1 MLTQAS
7 GSDSDLE
14 SQLVSELLGAPGMDL
29 SIIAALGQLSDNH
42 TDRLVMEGLQG
53 DFALLGWESP
63 NELIAHCQRLSISGS
78 RAPHQLDADAAHEP
92 QTRRIY
98 AIDLRGQQAQ
108 TVFTAL
114 QQILQ
119 SRRTPTISL
128 LPTPGTSSTSQD
140 TGRAKPTTAP
150 ITSGPTTSGPVASSA
165 PAPTSPAPL
174 ATPSP
179 PKRTPT
185 AAATPSNDPED
196 ARLDALVNDLNDLD
210 I

>member
-1 MLTQAS
+1 MSIRLSIVLTQAS

-29 SIIAALGQLSDNH
+29 SIIAALGHLSDNH

-63 NELIAHCQRLSISGS
+63 GELIAHCQRLGISGS
-78 RAPHQLDADAAHEP
+78 RAPHQLDADAPHTP

-98 AIDLRGQQAQ
+98 TVDLRNQKAQ
-108 TVFTAL
+108 TVLATL

-128 LPTPGTSSTSQD
+128 LPTPGTSPAPL
-140 TGRAKPTTAP
+140 GAGKAKSTTAP
-150 ITSGPTTSGPVASSA
+150 TT
-165 PAPTSPAPL
+165 PAPPASTTPTS

-179 PKRTPT
+179 PKRTGPT
-185 AAATPSNDPED
+185 TTAQSTDPED
-196 ARLDALVNDLNDLD
+196 ARLDALVDDLNDLD